1 MSDRVFDELLRAKV
15 HMPDPVASIEDL
27 SAASLLAPVAILRD
41 LFAICAAGYNGGFI
55 RDHRASRR
63 VLS

>member
-1 MSDRVFDELLRAKV
+1 MSYCEAKV
-15 HMPDPVASIEDL
+15 HMPIL
-27 SAASLLAPVAILRD
+27 SRVSRIFRLLSLLAPVAILHD